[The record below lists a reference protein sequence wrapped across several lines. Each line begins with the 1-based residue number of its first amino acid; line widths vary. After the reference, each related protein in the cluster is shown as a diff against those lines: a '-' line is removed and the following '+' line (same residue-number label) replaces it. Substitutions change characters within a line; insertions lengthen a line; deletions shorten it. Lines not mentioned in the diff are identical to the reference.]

1 MQVIDGSRWRRDPRR
16 FRKEVLFSWTL
27 APALCLMAGACALVL
42 AQNPAPA
49 AQTAAPLDR
58 SQIVPFLNQTL
69 NWYRQMNVDQQ
80 IANDPSEVTIV
91 SDNRQ
96 LAGQI
101 VRLSFDFARAAADDF
116 ASKQRSSEVQAQNA
130 GTPQQQALLKAE
142 DAADQEVKKAESELS
157 SLKQKLATASGQ
169 QRQLLQSQMLDAQ
182 GELDLEKT
190 RKDAIHT
197 MVEFVAGAG
206 GGTGGLKGQIDALAA
221 SGPAIAAAGVRRC
234 DYS

>member
-1 MQVIDGSRWRRDPRR
+1 
-16 FRKEVLFSWTL
+16 
-27 APALCLMAGACALVL
+27 MAGACALVL

-101 VRLSFDFARAAADDF
+101 VRLSFDFAR
-116 ASKQRSSEVQAQNA
+116 
-130 GTPQQQALLKAE
+130 
-142 DAADQEVKKAESELS
+142 
-157 SLKQKLATASGQ
+157 Q
-169 QRQLLQSQMLDAQ
+169 QRTILQANRGRARFKPKMQA
-182 GELDLEKT
+182 
-190 RKDAIHT
+190 RHNN
-197 MVEFVAGAG
+197 
-206 GGTGGLKGQIDALAA
+206 
-221 SGPAIAAAGVRRC
+221 RRC
-234 DYS
+234 